1 MLYVIIKNV
10 KIGGKM
16 NQILFV
22 QDKHRNNPAD
32 TKKIVFFFAV
42 TITIFGLILLAQGI
56 YGAYTSYQEQLLADN
71 ISSEVTQ
78 IQLSQTD
85 DGNVLITVESQNA
98 ISELIYNWNSEA
110 SQTISENGKTTIQE
124 TITMPVGENTLTVR
138 TIDVN
143 GNETT
148 KQETFTLNVDK
159 PVINLSL
166 LGDKIKITVTSKVD
180 LSYITYKWNSDNE
193 ERIDMLTYED
203 KTTLETEIDIPVG
216 QNTLLVTA
224 VDIYEN
230 TAEKSQEIR
239 GVTKPKSQ
247 PVIQGNY
254 IFFEVTADENIEK
267 VEFSLNDKA
276 YVISSD
282 VIGESNTVKYRLEL
296 NPGMN
301 YLKITTTTVSGFVVE
316 ELWTYNY

>member
-1 MLYVIIKNV
+1 
-10 KIGGKM
+10 M
-16 NQILFV
+16 NQILYV
-22 QDKHRNNPAD
+22 QERNANSSVD
-32 TKKIVFFFAV
+32 TKKIVLFFAV
-42 TITIFGLILLAQGI
+42 TIIIFGLILLGQ
-56 YGAYTSYQEQLLADN
+56 GAYNLYQNYQNELLTENITSE
-71 ISSEVTQ
+71 ITQ
-78 IQLSQTD
+78 IALSQTD
-85 DGNVLITVESQNA
+85 DGNVLVTVESQNP
-98 ISELIYNWNSEA
+98 ISELIYNWNSDA
-110 SQTISENGKTTIQE
+110 SQTISEDGKTTIQE

-138 TIDVN
+138 TIDAY
-143 GNETT
+143 GNEAI

-159 PVINLSL
+159 PVITLSL
-166 LGDKIKITVTSKVD
+166 VGDKIKITVNSKAD
-180 LSYITYKWNSDNE
+180 LSYITYKWNSE
-193 ERIDMLTYED
+193 TEQRIDMLTYED
-203 KTTLETEIDIPVG
+203 KTTLETQIDIPVG

-230 TAEKSQEIR
+230 MSEKSQEIK

-301 YLKITTTTVSGFVVE
+301 YLKITKKAIVKKK
-316 ELWTYNY
+316 